1 MSDRKKYGKYLL
13 VYTALFSIIFLL
25 VFSPFLLQGKN
36 LIGKGDGQSQYILQL
51 RYMGEWLRK
60 TAGGFLHGD
69 FHPDRFDYTIGMGD
83 DIDAVVRF
91 HPLDFLSIF
100 VPASGTE
107 ALYCVLTVLRCFL
120 AGLSLS
126 AFVFHFRKS
135 RTAALSGALLYVFCG
150 FTFGLGIVHPTYLS
164 HMILFPLMLLGAER
178 MMDPE
183 RKKSF
188 ALFTICVALGFI
200 SNYYFM
206 YISSFGLMGYVL
218 IRFFDLY
225 RTDRLKQFGRLLVSL
240 SFAYLLGLALSGVFL
255 LPALARYKSSLRA
268 VHEAE
273 RNSLLFYED
282 KRRYL
287 AWFLNLVTPYEAS
300 GNGTH
305 LNFAVTLMPA
315 AALVFSSA
323 GRKSSYRQ
331 IRTGLVALLF
341 CLLIP
346 GAGYVL
352 AAMNNENNRWV
363 YLIAFAAAIAVS
375 FTAEEASTLQRRDRR
390 FLLFVTGLFDL
401 GCAAWFWMTREA
413 VFHLAAAAELT
424 LYTAVLLY
432 LSCRTEKK
440 KKKADGYGGHSHAG
454 HSHAGRNHDGYSYGE
469 RIVLLFTAGSAA
481 LAGWMT
487 FSPRFGNLAAY
498 YQEQGTAFSRYE
510 ESSYAVYTDT
520 PLYTG
525 ENGAAAFSDGFYRV
539 DSVRSAYWEDNS
551 SLVLRQ
557 PGVQIYNSI
566 VNASQ
571 LQAMI
576 DQKSTGMTSI
586 LHIQSLDGRTAL
598 EELAGVRY
606 FAVDAANVASVPYGY
621 EKQPLASRRKL
632 ALYENQYPLPFGFT
646 TDTVISR
653 EDYEALNPAAKDLV
667 MLRAAVTEESN
678 NTVESGQGQRGSAEA
693 DKTKQGRTA
702 VSVQTGET
710 EPEQNAGLRTT
721 DGKEEENSILREEVT
736 FVPGDGVTRNDNR
749 LVTGKKGGS
758 LSVSYEKKAG
768 YECYLS
774 LEGLRLLGGRS
785 LSAEVSVEADGI
797 SKGIL
802 LSAANSA
809 YTRGDNDYIVNLGTA
824 SGDGTG
830 TLQLLLPEGIC
841 VSLEKSELL
850 YLPMADYEEKVK
862 RLSEVSLQHV
872 TFDGDS
878 VSGEISLDSPRYMIF
893 QIPYSS
899 GWTIEVNGKQKRPER
914 ADLCYLGVRLEKG
927 TSQIRLVYHSPGLR
941 AGILCSSAGLVLFAA
956 AFALSARRRRL
967 RKAGNDRTH
976 VV

>member
-25 VFSPFLLQGKN
+25 AFSPFLLQGKN

-107 ALYCVLTVLRCFL
+107 VLYCVLTVLRCFL

-206 YISSFGLMGYVL
+206 YISSFGLLGYVL

-240 SFAYLLGLALSGVFL
+240 SLAYLLGLALSGIFL

-375 FTAEEASTLQRRDRR
+375 FTAEEVSTLQRRDRR

-413 VFHLAAAAELT
+413 VFHLTAAAELT

-432 LSCRTEKK
+432 LSRRRENRRGKK
-440 KKKADGYGGHSHAG
+440 KHAE
-454 HSHAGRNHDGYSYGE
+454 SHAGRV
-469 RIVLLFTAGSAA
+469 VLLFTAGSAV

-576 DQKSTGMTSI
+576 EQRSTGMTSI

-598 EELAGVRY
+598 EALAGVRY
-606 FAVDAANVASVPYGY
+606 FAVDADNAASLPYGY
-621 EKQPLASRRKL
+621 AKQPLGSRRKL

-653 EDYEALNPAAKDLV
+653 EDYEALNPAARDLV

-678 NTVESGQGQRGSAEA
+678 NTVESGQGQRGSAET

-702 VSVQTGET
+702 VSAQTGET
-710 EPEQNAGLRTT
+710 GPAQSAGLRTT
-721 DGKEEENSILREEVT
+721 DGKEEEDSILREEVT
-736 FVPGDGVTRNDNR
+736 FEPGDGVTRNDSR

-758 LSVSYEKKAG
+758 LSASYEKKAG

-774 LEGLRLLGGRS
+774 LEGLRLLSGRS
-785 LSAEVSVEADGI
+785 LSAEASVETDGI
-797 SKGIL
+797 SKRIL
-802 LSAANSA
+802 MSAANSA
-809 YTRGDNDYIVNLGTA
+809 YTKGDNDYIVNLGTA

-830 TLQLLLPEGIC
+830 TIRLVLPEGIC
-841 VSLEKSELL
+841 VSLERSELL
-850 YLPMADYEEKVK
+850 YLPMADYEEKVA
-862 RLSEVSLQHV
+862 RLSEDSLQHV

-878 VSGEISLDSPRYMIF
+878 VIGEVSLDSPRYMVF
-893 QIPYSS
+893 QIPYSG
-899 GWTIEVNGKQKRPER
+899 GWAIEVNGKQKRPER
-914 ADLCYLGVRLEKG
+914 ADLCYLGVRLEEG

>member
-13 VYTALFSIIFLL
+13 VYTALFSIIFLI

-183 RKKSF
+183 RKHSF
-188 ALFTICVALGFI
+188 ALFTVCVALGFI

-206 YISSFGLMGYVL
+206 YISSFGLLGYVL

-225 RTDRLKQFGRLLVSL
+225 RTDRLKQFGRLLISL
-240 SFAYLLGLALSGVFL
+240 SLAYLLGLALSGIFL

-273 RNSLLFYED
+273 RNSLLVYDD

-287 AWFLNLVTPYEAS
+287 AWFLNLITPYQAS

-315 AALVFSSA
+315 AALIFSSA
-323 GRKSSYRQ
+323 KRKSSFRQ
-331 IRTGLVALLF
+331 IRTGLIVLLF

-375 FTAEEASTLQRRDRR
+375 FTADAVSALQRCDRR
-390 FLLFVTGLFDL
+390 FLLLVTAAFDL
-401 GCAAWFWMTREA
+401 GCAVWFCMTREA
-413 VFHLAAAAELT
+413 VFHLTAAAELT

-432 LSCRTEKK
+432 LSHRAEKEKK
-440 KKKADGYGGHSHAG
+440 HADGLGGHSHAG
-454 HSHAGRNHDGYSYGE
+454 YSHAGYSYGE

-487 FSPRFGNLAAY
+487 FSPRFGNLVAY

-510 ESSYAVYTDT
+510 QSSYAVYTDT

-525 ENGAAAFSDGFYRV
+525 ENGAVAFSDGFYRV
-539 DSVRSAYWEDNS
+539 DSVRNAYWEDNS

-571 LQAMI
+571 LQTMI
-576 DQKSTGMTSI
+576 DQRSTGMTSI

-606 FAVDAANVASVPYGY
+606 FAVDTANSASVPYGY
-621 EKQPLASRRKL
+621 AKQPLASYRKL
-632 ALYENQYPLPFGFT
+632 TLYENQYPLPFGFT

-653 EDYEALNPAAKDLV
+653 EDYEALSPAAKDLV
-667 MLRAAVTEESN
+667 MLRAAVTEDSGH
-678 NTVESGQGQRGSAEA
+678 TAESGQEQRSSALTDE
-693 DKTKQGRTA
+693 TKQEQASVSAQAGDAGQAQSTGLTA
-702 VSVQTGET
+702 
-710 EPEQNAGLRTT
+710 A
-721 DGKEEENSILREEVT
+721 DGKEEEASVLREEVS
-736 FVPGDGVTRNDNR
+736 FEAGDGVTRKDSR

-785 LSAEVSVEADGI
+785 LAAAAYVKADDI

-809 YTRGDNDYIVNLGTA
+809 YTRGDDDYIVNLGTA

-830 TLQLLLPEGIC
+830 TLQLLLPEEIC
-841 VSLEKSELL
+841 VSLKKSELL
-850 YLPMADYEEKVK
+850 YLPMADYEEKVAK
-862 RLSEVSLQHV
+862 LSKVSLQHV
-872 TFDGDS
+872 TFNGDS
-878 VSGEISLDSPRYMIF
+878 VSGEISLDSPRYMVF

-914 ADLCYLGVRLEKG
+914 ADLCYLGVRLEEG

-956 AFALSARRRRL
+956 ALALAVRRRRL
-967 RKAGNDRTH
+967 RRAGNDRTH

>member
-1 MSDRKKYGKYLL
+1 MSERKKYGKYLL
-13 VYTALFSIIFLL
+13 VYTALFSIIFLI

-60 TAGGFLHGD
+60 TVGGFLHGD

-126 AFVFHFRKS
+126 AFMFHFRKN

-188 ALFTICVALGFI
+188 ALFTVCVALGFI

-206 YISSFGLMGYVL
+206 YISSFGLLGYVL

-225 RTDRLKQFGRLLVSL
+225 RTDRLKQFVRLLISL
-240 SFAYLLGLALSGVFL
+240 SLAYLLGLALSGVFL

-273 RNSLLFYED
+273 RNSLLIYED

-287 AWFLNLVTPYEAS
+287 AWFLNLITPYQAS

-315 AALVFSSA
+315 AALIFSPA
-323 GRKSSYRQ
+323 KRKSSCRQ
-331 IRTGLVALLF
+331 IRTGLIVLLF
-341 CLLIP
+341 CLLVP

-363 YLIAFAAAIAVS
+363 YLIAFAAAITVS
-375 FTAEEASTLQRRDRR
+375 FTADAVSALQKRDRC
-390 FLLFVTGLFDL
+390 FLLLVTAVFDL
-401 GCAAWFWMTREA
+401 GCAVWFCMTREA
-413 VFHLAAAAELT
+413 VFHLTAAAELT

-432 LSCRTEKK
+432 LSRRAEKK
-440 KKKADGYGGHSHAG
+440 KKKADGHDGYSRAG
-454 HSHAGRNHDGYSYGE
+454 HSHGE

-487 FSPRFGNLAAY
+487 FSPKFGNLAAY

-510 ESSYAVYTDT
+510 QSSYAVYTDM

-525 ENGAAAFSDGFYRV
+525 KNGAAAFSDGFYRV
-539 DSVRSAYWEDNS
+539 DSVRNAYWEDNS

-576 DQKSTGMTSI
+576 DQRSTGMTSI
-586 LHIQSLDGRTAL
+586 LHVQSLDGRTAL

-606 FAVDAANVASVPYGY
+606 FAVDTANTASVPYGY
-621 EKQPLASRRKL
+621 AKQPLASRRKL
-632 ALYENQYPLPFGFT
+632 TLYENQYPLPFGFT

-653 EDYEALNPAAKDLV
+653 EDYEALSPAARDLV
-667 MLRAAVTEESN
+667 MLRAAVTEDSGH
-678 NTVESGQGQRGSAEA
+678 TAESGKGQRSSALTDE
-693 DKTKQGRTA
+693 TKQERA
-702 VSVQTGET
+702 SVSAQAGGAGQAQST
-710 EPEQNAGLRTT
+710 GLRTT
-721 DGKEEENSILREEVT
+721 DGKEEEASVLREEVS
-736 FVPGDGVTRNDNR
+736 FEAGDGVTRKGSR

-785 LSAEVSVEADGI
+785 LAAAAYVKADGI

-809 YTRGDNDYIVNLGTA
+809 YTRGDDEYIVNLGTA

-830 TLQLLLPEGIC
+830 TLQLLLPEEIC

-850 YLPMADYEEKVK
+850 YLPMADYEEKVAK
-862 RLSEVSLQHV
+862 LSEVSLQHV

-878 VSGEISLDSPRYMIF
+878 VSGEISLDSPRYMVF

-914 ADLCYLGVRLEKG
+914 ADLCYLGVRLEEG
-927 TSQIRLVYHSPGLR
+927 TSQLRLVYHSPGLR

-956 AFALSARRRRL
+956 ALALAARRRRL
-967 RKAGNDRTH
+967 RRAGNDRTH

>member
-1 MSDRKKYGKYLL
+1 MSERKKYGKYLL
-13 VYTALFSIIFLL
+13 VYTALFSIIFLI

-60 TAGGFLHGD
+60 TVGGFLHGD

-126 AFVFHFRKS
+126 AFVFHFRKN

-188 ALFTICVALGFI
+188 ALFTVCVALGFI

-206 YISSFGLMGYVL
+206 YISSFGLLGYVL

-225 RTDRLKQFGRLLVSL
+225 RTDRLKQFVRLLISL
-240 SFAYLLGLALSGVFL
+240 SLAYLLGLALSGIFL
-255 LPALARYKSSLRA
+255 FPALARYKSSLRA

-273 RNSLLFYED
+273 RNSLLVYED

-287 AWFLNLVTPYEAS
+287 AWFLNLITPYQAS

-305 LNFAVTLMPA
+305 LNFAVTLTPA
-315 AALVFSSA
+315 AALIFSSA
-323 GRKSSYRQ
+323 KRKSSCRQ
-331 IRTGLVALLF
+331 IRTGLIVLLF
-341 CLLIP
+341 CLLVP

-363 YLIAFAAAIAVS
+363 YLIAFAAAITVS
-375 FTAEEASTLQRRDRR
+375 FTADAVSALQKRDRR
-390 FLLFVTGLFDL
+390 FLLLVTAVFDL
-401 GCAAWFWMTREA
+401 GCAVWFCMTREA
-413 VFHLAAAAELT
+413 VFHLTAAAELT
-424 LYTAVLLY
+424 LYTAVLLS
-432 LSCRTEKK
+432 LSRRAEKK
-440 KKKADGYGGHSHAG
+440 KKQAGGHDGYSRAG
-454 HSHAGRNHDGYSYGE
+454 HSHGE

-487 FSPRFGNLAAY
+487 FSPKFGNLAAY

-510 ESSYAVYTDT
+510 QSSYAVYTDT

-525 ENGAAAFSDGFYRV
+525 KNGAAAFSDGFYRV
-539 DSVRSAYWEDNS
+539 DSVRNAYWEDNS

-576 DQKSTGMTSI
+576 DQRSTGMTSI
-586 LHIQSLDGRTAL
+586 LHVQSLDGRTAL

-606 FAVDAANVASVPYGY
+606 FAVDTANTASVPYGY
-621 EKQPLASRRKL
+621 AKQPLASRRKL
-632 ALYENQYPLPFGFT
+632 TLYENQYPLPFGFT

-653 EDYEALNPAAKDLV
+653 EDYETLSPAAKDLV
-667 MLRAAVTEESN
+667 MLRAAVTEDSGH
-678 NTVESGQGQRGSAEA
+678 TAESGKGQRSSALTDE
-693 DKTKQGRTA
+693 TKQERA
-702 VSVQTGET
+702 SVSAQAGDAGQTQST
-710 EPEQNAGLRTT
+710 GLRTT
-721 DGKEEENSILREEVT
+721 DGKEEEASVLREEVS
-736 FVPGDGVTRNDNR
+736 FEAGDGVTRKGSR

-785 LSAEVSVEADGI
+785 LAAAAYVKADGI

-809 YTRGDNDYIVNLGTA
+809 YTRGDDEYIVNLGTA

-830 TLQLLLPEGIC
+830 TLQLLLPEEIC

-850 YLPMADYEEKVK
+850 YLPMADYKEKVAK
-862 RLSEVSLQHV
+862 LSEVSLQHV

-878 VSGEISLDSPRYMIF
+878 VSGEISLDSPRYMVF

-914 ADLCYLGVRLEKG
+914 ADLCYLGVRLEEG
-927 TSQIRLVYHSPGLR
+927 TSQLRLVYHSPGLR
-941 AGILCSSAGLVLFAA
+941 AGILCSAAGLVLFAA
-956 AFALSARRRRL
+956 ALALAARRRRL
-967 RKAGNDRTH
+967 RRAGNDRTH

>member
-13 VYTALFSIIFLL
+13 IYTALFSIIFLL
-25 VFSPFLLQGKN
+25 VFSPFLLEGKN

-83 DIDAVVRF
+83 DINAVVRF

-183 RKKSF
+183 RKHSF
-188 ALFTICVALGFI
+188 ALFTVCVALGFI

-206 YISSFGLMGYVL
+206 YISSFGLLGYVL

-225 RTDRLKQFGRLLVSL
+225 RTDRLKQFGRLLISL
-240 SFAYLLGLALSGVFL
+240 SLAYLLGLALSGIFL
-255 LPALARYKSSLRA
+255 FPALARYKSSLRA

-273 RNSLLFYED
+273 RNSLLVYED

-287 AWFLNLVTPYEAS
+287 AWFLNLITPYQAS

-315 AALVFSSA
+315 AALIFSSA
-323 GRKSSYRQ
+323 KRKSSCRQ
-331 IRTGLVALLF
+331 IRTGLIVLLF

-363 YLIAFAAAIAVS
+363 YLIAFAAAVAVS
-375 FTAEEASTLQRRDRR
+375 FTADAVSALQKRDRR
-390 FLLFVTGLFDL
+390 FLLLVTAVFDL
-401 GCAAWFWMTREA
+401 GCAVWFWMTREA
-413 VFHLAAAAELT
+413 VFHLTAAVELT

-440 KKKADGYGGHSHAG
+440 KKKADGYGG

-576 DQKSTGMTSI
+576 EQRSTGMTSI

-598 EELAGVRY
+598 EALAGVRY
-606 FAVDAANVASVPYGY
+606 FAVDADNAASLPYGY
-621 EKQPLASRRKL
+621 AKQPLGSRRKL

-667 MLRAAVTEESN
+667 MLRAAVTEDSGH
-678 NTVESGQGQRGSAEA
+678 TAESGQGQRSSALTDE
-693 DKTKQGRTA
+693 TKQERA
-702 VSVQTGET
+702 SVSAQAGEAGQAQSTGLT
-710 EPEQNAGLRTT
+710 TT
-721 DGKEEENSILREEVT
+721 DGKEEEVSVLREGVSFEA
-736 FVPGDGVTRNDNR
+736 GDGVTRKGSR

-774 LEGLRLLGGRS
+774 LESLRLLGGHS
-785 LSAEVSVEADGI
+785 LSAAAYVKANGI

-809 YTRGDNDYIVNLGTA
+809 YTRGDDAYIVNLGTA

-830 TLQLLLPEGIC
+830 ILQLILPEEIC

-878 VSGEISLDSPRYMIF
+878 VSGEITLNSPRYMVF

>member
-13 VYTALFSIIFLL
+13 IYTALFSIIFLL
-25 VFSPFLLQGKN
+25 VFSPFLLERKN

-188 ALFTICVALGFI
+188 ALFTVCVALGFI

-206 YISSFGLMGYVL
+206 YISSFGLLGYVL

-225 RTDRLKQFGRLLVSL
+225 RTDRLKQFGRLLISL
-240 SFAYLLGLALSGVFL
+240 SLAYLLGLALSGIFL
-255 LPALARYKSSLRA
+255 FPALARYKSSLRA

-273 RNSLLFYED
+273 RNSLLVYED

-287 AWFLNLVTPYEAS
+287 AWFLNLITPYQAS

-315 AALVFSSA
+315 AALIFSSA
-323 GRKSSYRQ
+323 KRKSSFRQ
-331 IRTGLVALLF
+331 IRTGLIVLLF

-363 YLIAFAAAIAVS
+363 YLIAFAAAVAVS
-375 FTAEEASTLQRRDRR
+375 FTADSVSALQRRDRR
-390 FLLFVTGLFDL
+390 FLLLVTAVFDL
-401 GCAAWFWMTREA
+401 GCAAWFCMTREA

-432 LSCRTEKK
+432 LSCRAEKK
-440 KKKADGYGGHSHAG
+440 KKKTDDYDGYSHAGYSHAG
-454 HSHAGRNHDGYSYGE
+454 HSHGE

-487 FSPRFGNLAAY
+487 FSPKFGNLVAY

-576 DQKSTGMTSI
+576 EQRSTGITSI

-598 EELAGVRY
+598 EALAGVRY
-606 FAVDAANVASVPYGY
+606 FAVDADNAASVPYGY
-621 EKQPLASRRKL
+621 AKQPLGSRRKL
-632 ALYENQYPLPFGFT
+632 TLYENQYPLPFGFT

-653 EDYEALNPAAKDLV
+653 EDYEALSPAARDLV
-667 MLRAAVTEESN
+667 MLRAAVAEDSGKTAES
-678 NTVESGQGQRGSAEA
+678 VQEKRSSARA
-693 DKTKQGRTA
+693 DETKQGRTA

-710 EPEQNAGLRTT
+710 GPAQSAGLRTT
-721 DGKEEENSILREEVT
+721 DGKEEEDSVLREEISFET
-736 FVPGDGVTRNDNR
+736 GDGVTRKGSR

-785 LSAEVSVEADGI
+785 LSAAAYVKADSI

-809 YTRGDNDYIVNLGTA
+809 YTRGDDAYIVNLGTA

-899 GWTIEVNGKQKRPER
+899 GWTIEVNGKQKRPEQ

-941 AGILCSSAGLVLFAA
+941 VGILCSSAGLVLFAA

-967 RKAGNDRTH
+967 RKTGNDRTH

>member
-13 VYTALFSIIFLL
+13 IYTALFSIIFLL
-25 VFSPFLLQGKN
+25 VFSPFLLEGKN
-36 LIGKGDGQSQYILQL
+36 LIGKGDGQYQYILQL

-83 DIDAVVRF
+83 DINAVVRF

-183 RKKSF
+183 RKHSF
-188 ALFTICVALGFI
+188 ALFTVCVALGFI

-206 YISSFGLMGYVL
+206 YISSFGLLGYVL

-225 RTDRLKQFGRLLVSL
+225 RTDRLKQFGRLLISL
-240 SFAYLLGLALSGVFL
+240 SLAYLLGLALSGIFL
-255 LPALARYKSSLRA
+255 FPALARYKSSLRA

-273 RNSLLFYED
+273 RNSLLVYED

-287 AWFLNLVTPYEAS
+287 AWFLNLITPYQAS

-315 AALVFSSA
+315 AALIFSSA
-323 GRKSSYRQ
+323 KRKSSCRQ
-331 IRTGLVALLF
+331 IRTGLIVLLF

-363 YLIAFAAAIAVS
+363 YLIAFAAAVAVS
-375 FTAEEASTLQRRDRR
+375 FTADAVSALQKRDRR
-390 FLLFVTGLFDL
+390 FLLLVTAVFDL
-401 GCAAWFWMTREA
+401 GCAVWFWMTREA
-413 VFHLAAAAELT
+413 VFHLTAAVELT

-440 KKKADGYGGHSHAG
+440 KKKADGYGGP
-454 HSHAGRNHDGYSYGE
+454 SHAGRNHDGYSYGE

-576 DQKSTGMTSI
+576 EQRSTGMTSI

-598 EELAGVRY
+598 EALAGVRY
-606 FAVDAANVASVPYGY
+606 FAVDADNAASLPYGY
-621 EKQPLASRRKL
+621 AKQPLGSRRKL

-667 MLRAAVTEESN
+667 MLRAAVTEDSGH
-678 NTVESGQGQRGSAEA
+678 TAESGQGQRSSALTDE
-693 DKTKQGRTA
+693 TKQERA
-702 VSVQTGET
+702 SVSAQAGEAGQAQSTGLT
-710 EPEQNAGLRTT
+710 TT
-721 DGKEEENSILREEVT
+721 DGKEEEVSVLREGVSFEA
-736 FVPGDGVTRNDNR
+736 GDGVTRKGSR

-774 LEGLRLLGGRS
+774 LESLRLLGGHS
-785 LSAEVSVEADGI
+785 LSAAAYVKANGI

-809 YTRGDNDYIVNLGTA
+809 YTRGDDAYIVNLGTA

-830 TLQLLLPEGIC
+830 ILQLILPEEIC

-878 VSGEISLDSPRYMIF
+878 VSGEITLNSPRYMVF

>member
-206 YISSFGLMGYVL
+206 YISSFGLLGYVL

-240 SFAYLLGLALSGVFL
+240 SLAYLLGLALSGIFL

-375 FTAEEASTLQRRDRR
+375 FTAEEVSTLQRRDRR

-432 LSCRTEKK
+432 LSRRRENKRGKK
-440 KKKADGYGGHSHAG
+440 KHAESHA
-454 HSHAGRNHDGYSYGE
+454 E
-469 RIVLLFTAGSAA
+469 RVVLLFTAGSAA

-487 FSPRFGNLAAY
+487 FSPGFGNLAAY
-498 YQEQGTAFSRYE
+498 YQEKGTAFSRYDQ
-510 ESSYAVYTDT
+510 SSYAVYTDT
-520 PLYTG
+520 PLFTG
-525 ENGAAAFSDGFYRV
+525 KNGADAFAGGFYRV

-678 NTVESGQGQRGSAEA
+678 NTVESGQGQRGSAET

-710 EPEQNAGLRTT
+710 GPAQSAGLRTT
-721 DGKEEENSILREEVT
+721 DGKEEEDSILREEVT
-736 FVPGDGVTRNDNR
+736 FEPGDGVTRNDSR

-785 LSAEVSVEADGI
+785 LSAAAYVKADGI

-809 YTRGDNDYIVNLGTA
+809 YTKGDNDYIVNLGTA

-830 TLQLLLPEGIC
+830 TIRLVLPEGIC
-841 VSLEKSELL
+841 VSLERSELL
-850 YLPMADYEEKVK
+850 YLPMADYEEKVA
-862 RLSEVSLQHV
+862 RLSEDSLQHV

-878 VSGEISLDSPRYMIF
+878 VIGEVSLDSPRYMVF
-893 QIPYSS
+893 QIPYSG
-899 GWTIEVNGKQKRPER
+899 GWAIEVNGKQKRPER
-914 ADLCYLGVRLEKG
+914 ADLCYLGVRLEEG

-956 AFALSARRRRL
+956 AFALAARRRRL

>member
-13 VYTALFSIIFLL
+13 IYTALFSIIFLL
-25 VFSPFLLQGKN
+25 VFSPFLLEGKN

-83 DIDAVVRF
+83 DINAVVRF

-183 RKKSF
+183 RKHSF
-188 ALFTICVALGFI
+188 ALFTVSVALGFI

-206 YISSFGLMGYVL
+206 YISSFGLLGYVL

-225 RTDRLKQFGRLLVSL
+225 RTDRLKQFGRLLISL
-240 SFAYLLGLALSGVFL
+240 SLAYLLGLALSGIFL
-255 LPALARYKSSLRA
+255 FPALARYKSSLRA

-273 RNSLLFYED
+273 RNSLLVYED

-287 AWFLNLVTPYEAS
+287 AWFLNLITPYQAS

-315 AALVFSSA
+315 AALIFSSA
-323 GRKSSYRQ
+323 KRKSSCRQ
-331 IRTGLVALLF
+331 IRTGLIVLLF

-363 YLIAFAAAIAVS
+363 YLIAFAAAVAVS
-375 FTAEEASTLQRRDRR
+375 FTADAVSALQKRDRR
-390 FLLFVTGLFDL
+390 FLLLVTAVFDL
-401 GCAAWFWMTREA
+401 GCAVWFWMTREA
-413 VFHLAAAAELT
+413 VFHLTAAAELT

-440 KKKADGYGGHSHAG
+440 KKKADGYGG

-576 DQKSTGMTSI
+576 EQRSTGMTSI

-598 EELAGVRY
+598 EALAGVRY
-606 FAVDAANVASVPYGY
+606 FAVDADNAASLPYGY
-621 EKQPLASRRKL
+621 AKQPLGSRRKL

-667 MLRAAVTEESN
+667 MLRAAVTEDSGH
-678 NTVESGQGQRGSAEA
+678 TAESGQGQRSSALTDE
-693 DKTKQGRTA
+693 TKQERA
-702 VSVQTGET
+702 SVSAQAGEAGQAQSTGLT
-710 EPEQNAGLRTT
+710 TT
-721 DGKEEENSILREEVT
+721 DGKEEEVSVLREGVSFEA
-736 FVPGDGVTRNDNR
+736 GDGVTRKGSR

-774 LEGLRLLGGRS
+774 LESLRLLGGRS
-785 LSAEVSVEADGI
+785 LSAAAYVKADGI

-809 YTRGDNDYIVNLGTA
+809 YTRGDDAYIVNLGTA

-830 TLQLLLPEGIC
+830 ILQLLLPEEIC

-878 VSGEISLDSPRYMIF
+878 VSGEITLDSPRYMVF

-899 GWTIEVNGKQKRPER
+899 GWTIEVNGKQKCPER

-927 TSQIRLVYHSPGLR
+927 TSQIRLVYHPPGLR

>member
-1 MSDRKKYGKYLL
+1 MSERKKYGKYLL
-13 VYTALFSIIFLL
+13 VYTALFSIIFLI

-60 TAGGFLHGD
+60 TVGGFLHGD

-188 ALFTICVALGFI
+188 ALFTVCVALGFI

-206 YISSFGLMGYVL
+206 YISSFGLLGYVL

-225 RTDRLKQFGRLLVSL
+225 RTDRLKQFVRLLISL
-240 SFAYLLGLALSGVFL
+240 SLAYLLGLALSGVFL

-273 RNSLLFYED
+273 RNSLLIYED

-287 AWFLNLVTPYEAS
+287 AWFLNLITPYQAS

-315 AALVFSSA
+315 AALIFSSA
-323 GRKSSYRQ
+323 KRKSSCRQ
-331 IRTGLVALLF
+331 IRTGLIVLLF
-341 CLLIP
+341 CLLVP

-363 YLIAFAAAIAVS
+363 YLIAFAAAITVS
-375 FTAEEASTLQRRDRR
+375 FTADAVSALQKRDRC
-390 FLLFVTGLFDL
+390 FLLLVTAVFDL
-401 GCAAWFWMTREA
+401 GCAVWFCMTREA
-413 VFHLAAAAELT
+413 VFHLTAAAELT
-424 LYTAVLLY
+424 LYTAVLLS

-440 KKKADGYGGHSHAG
+440 KKKADGHAG
-454 HSHAGRNHDGYSYGE
+454 YSRAGYSRGE

-487 FSPRFGNLAAY
+487 FSPKFGNLAAY

-510 ESSYAVYTDT
+510 QSSYAVYTDT

-525 ENGAAAFSDGFYRV
+525 KNGAAAFSDGFYRV
-539 DSVRSAYWEDNS
+539 DSVRNAYWEDNS

-566 VNASQ
+566 VNVSQ

-576 DQKSTGMTSI
+576 DQRSTGMTSI
-586 LHIQSLDGRTAL
+586 LHVQSLDGRTAL

-606 FAVDAANVASVPYGY
+606 FAVDTANTASVPYGY
-621 EKQPLASRRKL
+621 AKQPLASRRKL
-632 ALYENQYPLPFGFT
+632 TLYENQYPLPFGFT

-653 EDYEALNPAAKDLV
+653 EDYEALSPAARDLV
-667 MLRAAVTEESN
+667 MLRAAVTEDSGH
-678 NTVESGQGQRGSAEA
+678 TAESGQGQSSTLTDE
-693 DKTKQGRTA
+693 TKQERA
-702 VSVQTGET
+702 SVSAQAGGTGQAQST
-710 EPEQNAGLRTT
+710 SLRTT
-721 DGKEEENSILREEVT
+721 DGKEEEASVLREEVS
-736 FVPGDGVTRNDNR
+736 FEAGDGVTRKGSR

-785 LSAEVSVEADGI
+785 LAAAAYVKADGI

-809 YTRGDNDYIVNLGTA
+809 YTRGDDEYIVNLGTA

-830 TLQLLLPEGIC
+830 ALQLLLPEEIC

-850 YLPMADYEEKVK
+850 YLPMADYKEKVAK
-862 RLSEVSLQHV
+862 LSEVSLQHV

-878 VSGEISLDSPRYMIF
+878 VSGEISLESPRYMVF

-914 ADLCYLGVRLEKG
+914 ADLCYLGVRLEEG
-927 TSQIRLVYHSPGLR
+927 TSQLRLVYHSPGLR
-941 AGILCSSAGLVLFAA
+941 AGILCSAAGLVLFAA
-956 AFALSARRRRL
+956 ALALAARRRRL
-967 RKAGNDRTH
+967 RRAGNDRTH

>member
-13 VYTALFSIIFLL
+13 IYTALFSIIFLL
-25 VFSPFLLQGKN
+25 VFSPFLLEGKN

-69 FHPDRFDYTIGMGD
+69 FYPDRFDYTIGMGD
-83 DIDAVVRF
+83 DINAVVRF

-183 RKKSF
+183 RKHSF
-188 ALFTICVALGFI
+188 ALFTVCVALGFI

-206 YISSFGLMGYVL
+206 YISSFGLLGYVL

-225 RTDRLKQFGRLLVSL
+225 RTDRLKQFGRLLISL
-240 SFAYLLGLALSGVFL
+240 SLAYLLGLALSGIFL
-255 LPALARYKSSLRA
+255 FPALARYKSSLRA

-273 RNSLLFYED
+273 RNSLLVYED

-287 AWFLNLVTPYEAS
+287 AWFLNLITPYQAS

-315 AALVFSSA
+315 AALIFSSA
-323 GRKSSYRQ
+323 KRKSSCRQ
-331 IRTGLVALLF
+331 IRTGLIVLLF

-363 YLIAFAAAIAVS
+363 YLIAFAAAVAVS
-375 FTAEEASTLQRRDRR
+375 FTADAVSALQKRDRR
-390 FLLFVTGLFDL
+390 FLLLVTAVFDL
-401 GCAAWFWMTREA
+401 GCAVWFWMTREA
-413 VFHLAAAAELT
+413 VFHLTAAVELT

-440 KKKADGYGGHSHAG
+440 KKKADGYGG

-576 DQKSTGMTSI
+576 EQRSTGMTSI

-598 EELAGVRY
+598 EALAGVRY
-606 FAVDAANVASVPYGY
+606 FAVDADNAASLPYGY
-621 EKQPLASRRKL
+621 AKQPLGSRRKL

-667 MLRAAVTEESN
+667 MLRAAVTEDSGH
-678 NTVESGQGQRGSAEA
+678 TAESGQGQRSSALTDE
-693 DKTKQGRTA
+693 TKQERA
-702 VSVQTGET
+702 SVSAQAGEAGQAQSTGLT
-710 EPEQNAGLRTT
+710 TT
-721 DGKEEENSILREEVT
+721 DGKEEEVSVLREGVSFEA
-736 FVPGDGVTRNDNR
+736 GDGVTRKGSR

-774 LEGLRLLGGRS
+774 LESLRLLGGRS
-785 LSAEVSVEADGI
+785 LSAAAYVKADGI

-809 YTRGDNDYIVNLGTA
+809 YTRGDDAYIVNLGTA

-830 TLQLLLPEGIC
+830 ILQLLLPEEIC

-878 VSGEISLDSPRYMIF
+878 VSGEITLDSPRYMVF

>member
-91 HPLDFLSIF
+91 HSLDFLSIF

-206 YISSFGLMGYVL
+206 YISSFGLLGYVL

-240 SFAYLLGLALSGVFL
+240 SLAYLLGLALSGIFL

-273 RNSLLFYED
+273 RNNLLFYED

-305 LNFAVTLMPA
+305 LNFSVTLMPA

-323 GRKSSYRQ
+323 RRKSSYRQ

-375 FTAEEASTLQRRDRR
+375 FTAEEVSTLQRRDRR

-432 LSCRTEKK
+432 LSRRRENKRGKK
-440 KKKADGYGGHSHAG
+440 KHAESHA
-454 HSHAGRNHDGYSYGE
+454 E
-469 RIVLLFTAGSAA
+469 RVVLLFTAGSAA

-487 FSPRFGNLAAY
+487 FSPGFGNLAAY
-498 YQEQGTAFSRYE
+498 YQEKGTAFSRYDQ
-510 ESSYAVYTDT
+510 SSYAVYTDT
-520 PLYTG
+520 PLFTG
-525 ENGAAAFSDGFYRV
+525 KNGAGAFAGGFYRV

-653 EDYEALNPAAKDLV
+653 EDYEALSPAARDLV

-710 EPEQNAGLRTT
+710 EPEQSAGLRTT
-721 DGKEEENSILREEVT
+721 DGKEEEDSILREEVT
-736 FVPGDGVTRNDNR
+736 FEPGDGVTRNDSR

-758 LSVSYEKKAG
+758 LSASYKKKAG

-774 LEGLRLLGGRS
+774 LEGLRLLSGRS
-785 LSAEVSVEADGI
+785 LSAEASVETDGI
-797 SKGIL
+797 SKRIL
-802 LSAANSA
+802 MSAANSA
-809 YTRGDNDYIVNLGTA
+809 YTKGNNDYIVNLGTA
-824 SGDGTG
+824 SRDGTG
-830 TLQLLLPEGIC
+830 TIRLVLPEGIC
-841 VSLEKSELL
+841 VSLDRSELL
-850 YLPMADYEEKVK
+850 YLPMADYEEKVA
-862 RLSEVSLQHV
+862 RLSEDSLQHV

-878 VSGEISLDSPRYMIF
+878 VIGEVSLDSPRYMVF
-893 QIPYSS
+893 QIPYSG
-899 GWTIEVNGKQKRPER
+899 GWTIEVNGKQKRLER
-914 ADLCYLGVRLEKG
+914 ADLCYLGVRLEEG
-927 TSQIRLVYHSPGLR
+927 TSQIRLVYHSLGLR
-941 AGILCSSAGLVLFAA
+941 AGILCSATGLVLFAA

-967 RKAGNDRTH
+967 RRTGNDRTH

>member
-13 VYTALFSIIFLL
+13 IYTALFSIIFLL

-91 HPLDFLSIF
+91 HPLDFLSAF
-100 VPASGTE
+100 VPASQTE
-107 ALYCVLTVLRCFL
+107 LFYCILTVLRCFL

-178 MMDPE
+178 MMDPA

-188 ALFTICVALGFI
+188 ALFTVCVALGFI

-206 YISSFGLMGYVL
+206 YISSFGLLGYVL

-225 RTDRLKQFGRLLVSL
+225 RTDRLKQFVRLLISL
-240 SFAYLLGLALSGVFL
+240 SLAYLLGLALSGVFL
-255 LPALARYKSSLRA
+255 FPALARYKSSLRA

-273 RNSLLFYED
+273 RNSLLIYED

-287 AWFLNLVTPYEAS
+287 AWFLNLVTPFQAS

-315 AALVFSSA
+315 AALIFSSA
-323 GRKSSYRQ
+323 KRKSSYRQ
-331 IRTGLVALLF
+331 IRSGLAALLF

-375 FTAEEASTLQRRDRR
+375 FTADAVSSLQKGDRR
-390 FLLFVTGLFDL
+390 FLLIVTGVFDL
-401 GCAAWFWMTREA
+401 GCAVWFWMTREA
-413 VFHLAAAAELT
+413 VFHLTAAAELT
-424 LYTAVLLY
+424 LYSAVLLHM
-432 LSCRTEKK
+432 SRRAEKQK
-440 KKKADGYGGHSHAG
+440 KHAD
-454 HSHAGRNHDGYSYGE
+454 SHAGRV
-469 RIVLLFTAGSAA
+469 VLLFTAGSAA

-487 FSPRFGNLAAY
+487 FSPKFGSLAAY

-510 ESSYAVYTDT
+510 QSSYAVYKDT

-525 ENGAAAFSDGFYRV
+525 ENGAGVFANGFYRV

-571 LQAMI
+571 LQSMI
-576 DQKSTGMTSI
+576 DQRSTGMTSI

-606 FAVDAANVASVPYGY
+606 FAVDAANTASVPYGY
-621 EKQPLASRRKL
+621 AEQPLASRRKL
-632 ALYENQYPLPFGFT
+632 TLYENQYPLPFGFT

-653 EDYEALNPAAKDLV
+653 EDYESLSPAARDLV
-667 MLRAAVTEESN
+667 MLRAAVTEDSGRA
-678 NTVESGQGQRGSAEA
+678 VEAGQEKRSSARADETKKEQVSSGPQAGGSGQAQI
-693 DKTKQGRTA
+693 
-702 VSVQTGET
+702 
-710 EPEQNAGLRTT
+710 AGLKTT
-721 DGKEEENSILREEVT
+721 DGKEEEATVLREDISFEA
-736 FVPGDGVTRNDNR
+736 GDGVAWKGSR

-774 LEGLRLLGGRS
+774 LEGLRLLSGRS
-785 LSAEVSVEADGI
+785 LSADVYVEADGI
-797 SKGIL
+797 GKWIL

-809 YTRGDNDYIVNLGTA
+809 YTRGDDDYIVNLGTA
-824 SGDGTG
+824 PVDGTG
-830 TLQLLLPEGIC
+830 TLRLLLSEGIC
-841 VSLEKSELL
+841 VSLERSELL
-850 YLPMADYEEKVK
+850 YLPMADYEEKVA
-862 RLSEVSLQHV
+862 RLSQTSLQHV

-878 VSGEISLDSPRYMIF
+878 VSGEITLDSPRYMVF

-899 GWTIEVNGKQKRPER
+899 GWTIEVNGEQMRPQR
-914 ADLCYLGVRLEKG
+914 ADLCYLGVRLEEG

-941 AGILCSSAGLVLFAA
+941 AGILCSAAGLVLFAA
-956 AFALSARRRRL
+956 AFVLTSKRRRL
-967 RKAGNDRTH
+967 RRTGNDRTH

>member
-13 VYTALFSIIFLL
+13 IYTALFSIIFLL
-25 VFSPFLLQGKN
+25 VFSPFLLEGKN

-83 DIDAVVRF
+83 DINAVVRF

-183 RKKSF
+183 RKHSF
-188 ALFTICVALGFI
+188 ALFTVCVALGFI

-206 YISSFGLMGYVL
+206 YISSFGLLGYVL

-225 RTDRLKQFGRLLVSL
+225 RTDRLKQFGRLLISL
-240 SFAYLLGLALSGVFL
+240 SLAYLLGLALSGIFL
-255 LPALARYKSSLRA
+255 FPALARYKSSLRA

-273 RNSLLFYED
+273 RNSLLVYED

-287 AWFLNLVTPYEAS
+287 AWFLNLITPYQAS

-315 AALVFSSA
+315 AALIFSSA
-323 GRKSSYRQ
+323 KRKSSCRQ
-331 IRTGLVALLF
+331 IRTGLIVLLF

-363 YLIAFAAAIAVS
+363 YLIAFAAAVAVS
-375 FTAEEASTLQRRDRR
+375 FTADAVSALQKRDRR
-390 FLLFVTGLFDL
+390 FLLLVTAVFDL
-401 GCAAWFWMTREA
+401 GCAVWFWMTREA
-413 VFHLAAAAELT
+413 VFHLTAAVELT

-440 KKKADGYGGHSHAG
+440 KKKADGYGG

-576 DQKSTGMTSI
+576 EQRSTGMTSI

-598 EELAGVRY
+598 EALAGVRY
-606 FAVDAANVASVPYGY
+606 FAVDADNAASLPYGY
-621 EKQPLASRRKL
+621 AKQPLGSRRKL

-667 MLRAAVTEESN
+667 MLRAAVTEDSGH
-678 NTVESGQGQRGSAEA
+678 TAESGQGQRSSALTDE
-693 DKTKQGRTA
+693 TKQERA
-702 VSVQTGET
+702 SVSAQAGEAGQAQSTGLT
-710 EPEQNAGLRTT
+710 TT
-721 DGKEEENSILREEVT
+721 DGKEEEVSVLREGVSFEA
-736 FVPGDGVTRNDNR
+736 GDGVTRKGSR

-774 LEGLRLLGGRS
+774 LESLRLLGGHS
-785 LSAEVSVEADGI
+785 LSAAAYVKANGI

-809 YTRGDNDYIVNLGTA
+809 YTRGDDAYIVNLGTA

-830 TLQLLLPEGIC
+830 ILQLILPEEIC

-878 VSGEISLDSPRYMIF
+878 VSGEITLDSPRYMVF

>member
-13 VYTALFSIIFLL
+13 IYTALFSIIFLL
-25 VFSPFLLQGKN
+25 VFSPFLLEGKN

-83 DIDAVVRF
+83 DINAVVRF

-183 RKKSF
+183 RKHSF
-188 ALFTICVALGFI
+188 ALFTVCVALGFI

-206 YISSFGLMGYVL
+206 YISSFGLLGYVL

-225 RTDRLKQFGRLLVSL
+225 RTDRLKQFGRLLISL
-240 SFAYLLGLALSGVFL
+240 SLAYLLGLALSGIFL
-255 LPALARYKSSLRA
+255 FPALARYKSSLRA

-273 RNSLLFYED
+273 RNSLLVYED

-287 AWFLNLVTPYEAS
+287 AWFLNLITPYQAS

-315 AALVFSSA
+315 AALIFSPA
-323 GRKSSYRQ
+323 KRKSSCRQ
-331 IRTGLVALLF
+331 IRTGLIVLLF

-363 YLIAFAAAIAVS
+363 YLIAFAAAVAVS
-375 FTAEEASTLQRRDRR
+375 FTADAVSALQKRDRR
-390 FLLFVTGLFDL
+390 FLLLVTAVFDL
-401 GCAAWFWMTREA
+401 GCAVWFWMTREA
-413 VFHLAAAAELT
+413 VFHLTAAVELT

-440 KKKADGYGGHSHAG
+440 KKKADGYGG

-576 DQKSTGMTSI
+576 EQRSTGMTSI

-598 EELAGVRY
+598 EALAGVRY
-606 FAVDAANVASVPYGY
+606 FAVDADNAASLPYGY
-621 EKQPLASRRKL
+621 AKQPLGSRRKL

-667 MLRAAVTEESN
+667 MLRAAVTEDSGH
-678 NTVESGQGQRGSAEA
+678 TAESGQGQRSSALTDE
-693 DKTKQGRTA
+693 TKQERA
-702 VSVQTGET
+702 SVSAQAGEAGQAQSTGLT
-710 EPEQNAGLRTT
+710 TT
-721 DGKEEENSILREEVT
+721 DGKEEEVSVLREGVSFEA
-736 FVPGDGVTRNDNR
+736 GDGVTRKGSR

-774 LEGLRLLGGRS
+774 LESLRLLGGRS
-785 LSAEVSVEADGI
+785 LSAAAYVKADGI

-809 YTRGDNDYIVNLGTA
+809 YTRGDDAYIVNLGTA

-830 TLQLLLPEGIC
+830 ILQLLLPEEIC

-878 VSGEISLDSPRYMIF
+878 VSGEITLDSPRYMVF

>member
-13 VYTALFSIIFLL
+13 IYTALFSIIFLL
-25 VFSPFLLQGKN
+25 VFSPFLLEGKN

-83 DIDAVVRF
+83 DINAVVRF

-135 RTAALSGALLYVFCG
+135 QTAALSGALLYVFCG

-183 RKKSF
+183 RKHSF
-188 ALFTICVALGFI
+188 ALFTVCVALGFI

-206 YISSFGLMGYVL
+206 YISSFGLLGYVL

-225 RTDRLKQFGRLLVSL
+225 RTDRLKQFGRLLISL
-240 SFAYLLGLALSGVFL
+240 SLAYLLGLALSGIFL
-255 LPALARYKSSLRA
+255 FPALARYKSSLRA

-273 RNSLLFYED
+273 RNSLLVYED

-287 AWFLNLVTPYEAS
+287 AWFLNLITPYQAS

-315 AALVFSSA
+315 AALIFSSA
-323 GRKSSYRQ
+323 KRKSSCRQ
-331 IRTGLVALLF
+331 IRTGLIVLLF

-363 YLIAFAAAIAVS
+363 YLIAFAAAVAVS
-375 FTAEEASTLQRRDRR
+375 FTADAVSAIQKRDRR
-390 FLLFVTGLFDL
+390 FLLLVTAVFDL
-401 GCAAWFWMTREA
+401 GCAVWFWMTREA
-413 VFHLAAAAELT
+413 VFHLTAAAELT

-440 KKKADGYGGHSHAG
+440 KKKADGYGG

-576 DQKSTGMTSI
+576 EQRSTGMTSI

-598 EELAGVRY
+598 EALAGVRY
-606 FAVDAANVASVPYGY
+606 FAVDADNAASLPYGY
-621 EKQPLASRRKL
+621 AKQPLGSRRKL

-667 MLRAAVTEESN
+667 MLRAAVTEDSGH
-678 NTVESGQGQRGSAEA
+678 TAESGQGQRSSALTDE
-693 DKTKQGRTA
+693 TKQERA
-702 VSVQTGET
+702 SVSAQAGEAGQAQSTGLT
-710 EPEQNAGLRTT
+710 TT
-721 DGKEEENSILREEVT
+721 DGKEEEVSVLREGVSFEA
-736 FVPGDGVTRNDNR
+736 GDGVTRKGSR

-774 LEGLRLLGGRS
+774 LESLRLLGGHS
-785 LSAEVSVEADGI
+785 LSAAAYVKANGI

-809 YTRGDNDYIVNLGTA
+809 YTRGDDAYIVNLGTA

-830 TLQLLLPEGIC
+830 ILQLILPEEIC

-878 VSGEISLDSPRYMIF
+878 VSGEITLNSPRYMVF

>member
-13 VYTALFSIIFLL
+13 IYTALFSIIFLL

-83 DIDAVVRF
+83 DINAVVRF

-183 RKKSF
+183 RKHSF
-188 ALFTICVALGFI
+188 ALFTVCVALGFI

-206 YISSFGLMGYVL
+206 YISSFGLLGYVL

-225 RTDRLKQFGRLLVSL
+225 RTDRLKQFGRLLISL
-240 SFAYLLGLALSGVFL
+240 SLAYLLGLALSGIFL
-255 LPALARYKSSLRA
+255 FPALARYKSSLRA

-273 RNSLLFYED
+273 RNSLLVYED

-287 AWFLNLVTPYEAS
+287 AWFLNLITPYQAS

-315 AALVFSSA
+315 AALIFSSA
-323 GRKSSYRQ
+323 KRKSSCRQ
-331 IRTGLVALLF
+331 IRTGLIVLLF

-363 YLIAFAAAIAVS
+363 YLIAFAAAVAVS
-375 FTAEEASTLQRRDRR
+375 FTADAVSALQKRDRR
-390 FLLFVTGLFDL
+390 FLLLVTAVFDL
-401 GCAAWFWMTREA
+401 GCAVWFWMTREA
-413 VFHLAAAAELT
+413 VFHLTAAVELT

-440 KKKADGYGGHSHAG
+440 KKKADGYGG

-576 DQKSTGMTSI
+576 EQRSTGMTSI

-598 EELAGVRY
+598 EALAGVRY
-606 FAVDAANVASVPYGY
+606 FAVDADNAASLPYGY
-621 EKQPLASRRKL
+621 AKQPLGSRRKL

-667 MLRAAVTEESN
+667 MLRAAVTEDSGH
-678 NTVESGQGQRGSAEA
+678 TAESGQGQRSSALTDE
-693 DKTKQGRTA
+693 TKQERA
-702 VSVQTGET
+702 SVSAQAGEAGQAQSTGLT
-710 EPEQNAGLRTT
+710 TT
-721 DGKEEENSILREEVT
+721 DGKEEEVSVLREGVSFEA
-736 FVPGDGVTRNDNR
+736 GDGVTRKGSR

-774 LEGLRLLGGRS
+774 LESLRLLGGHS
-785 LSAEVSVEADGI
+785 LSAAAYVKANGI

-809 YTRGDNDYIVNLGTA
+809 YTRGDDAYIVNLGTA

-830 TLQLLLPEGIC
+830 ILQLILPEEIC

-878 VSGEISLDSPRYMIF
+878 VSGEITLDSPRYMVF

>member
-13 VYTALFSIIFLL
+13 IYTALFSIIFLL
-25 VFSPFLLQGKN
+25 VFSPFLLEGKN

-183 RKKSF
+183 RKHSF
-188 ALFTICVALGFI
+188 ALFTVCVALGFI

-206 YISSFGLMGYVL
+206 YISSFGLLGYVL

-225 RTDRLKQFGRLLVSL
+225 RTDRLKQFGRLLISL

-273 RNSLLFYED
+273 RNSLLVYED

-287 AWFLNLVTPYEAS
+287 AWFLNLITPYQAS

-315 AALVFSSA
+315 AALIFSSA
-323 GRKSSYRQ
+323 KRKSSCRQ
-331 IRTGLVALLF
+331 IRTGLIVLLF

-363 YLIAFAAAIAVS
+363 YLIAFAAAVAVS
-375 FTAEEASTLQRRDRR
+375 FTADAVSALQKRDRR
-390 FLLFVTGLFDL
+390 FLLLVTAVFDL
-401 GCAAWFWMTREA
+401 GCAVWFWMTREA
-413 VFHLAAAAELT
+413 VFHLTAAAELT

-440 KKKADGYGGHSHAG
+440 KKKADGYGG

-598 EELAGVRY
+598 EALAGVRY
-606 FAVDAANVASVPYGY
+606 FAVDAANAASLPYGY
-621 EKQPLASRRKL
+621 AKQPLGSRRKL

-667 MLRAAVTEESN
+667 MLRAAVTEDSGH
-678 NTVESGQGQRGSAEA
+678 TAESGQGQRSSALTDE
-693 DKTKQGRTA
+693 TKQERA
-702 VSVQTGET
+702 SVSAQAGEAGQAQSTGLT
-710 EPEQNAGLRTT
+710 TT
-721 DGKEEENSILREEVT
+721 DGKEEEVSVLREGVSFEA
-736 FVPGDGVTRNDNR
+736 GDGVTRKGSR

-774 LEGLRLLGGRS
+774 LESLRLLGGRS
-785 LSAEVSVEADGI
+785 LSAAAYVKADGI

-809 YTRGDNDYIVNLGTA
+809 YTRGDDAYIVNLGTA

-830 TLQLLLPEGIC
+830 ILQLLLPEEIC

-878 VSGEISLDSPRYMIF
+878 VSGEITLDSPRYMVF